1 MHLSLAVNEQ
11 KIPVQGGACR
21 MEEQANLGVII
32 PDNAQR
38 SVGAPS
44 DGERGFAPA
53 SSLCL
58 PSFQGMQP
66 SQSEEQE
73 RVSLIRASITSAMM
87 RRLGFDLCLK

>member
-1 MHLSLAVNEQ
+1 
-11 KIPVQGGACR
+11 

-44 DGERGFAPA
+44 DRESEFAPA

-66 SQSEEQE
+66 SQNEVCQEQE
-73 RVSLIRASITSAMM
+73 RVSLIRASITSN
-87 RRLGFDLCLK
+87 C